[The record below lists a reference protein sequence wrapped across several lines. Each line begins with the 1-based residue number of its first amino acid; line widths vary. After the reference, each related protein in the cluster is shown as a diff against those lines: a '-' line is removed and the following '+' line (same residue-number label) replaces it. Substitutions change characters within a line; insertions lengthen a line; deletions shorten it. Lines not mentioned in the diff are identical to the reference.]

1 MKAKAKAASPSKKAQ
16 PVARRAKVDNRRAS
30 FWLLGSA
37 ALFTCTSILVKLL
50 GETLHPFEI
59 SFFRAAVAL
68 LVILPIFARTGGLRA
83 GMHTQVPL
91 LQLLRGVVGSL
102 AMFLGFY
109 AIVALPLADAQAI
122 SFSRNL
128 FLVPLAAVI
137 LSETIGLRRALATG
151 IGFVGVLIMLRPG
164 TGESGLGMLVSLG
177 AMAALGHALLVALA
191 STLVNIA
198 SRYDGPM
205 TLMFYTNT
213 VSLALIAI
221 PTFFVWQTPSLYELA
236 LLVAMGILATL
247 SHNFYIRAF
256 ALGEASAIAPADY
269 IRLVFAALAGWL
281 VFATVPDG
289 YTIGG
294 AALIVGAS
302 FYIIRREARLAGG
315 AASKP
320 ATDSD

>member
-1 MKAKAKAASPSKKAQ
+1 MKAKARP
-16 PVARRAKVDNRRAS
+16 ARRKKPPIARPPAVDNRRAS

-68 LVILPIFARTGGLRA
+68 LVILLIFARTGGLRA

-151 IGFVGVLIMLRPG
+151 VGFVGVLIMLRPG
-164 TGESGLGMLVSLG
+164 TGDSGLGMLVSLG

-213 VSLALIAI
+213 VSLILIAI

-269 IRLVFAALAGWL
+269 TRLVFAALAGWL
-281 VFATVPDG
+281 VFATVPDL

-302 FYIIRREARLAGG
+302 FYIIRREAQLSAHP
-315 AASKP
+315 ASKP
-320 ATDSD
+320 ATDGN

>member
-1 MKAKAKAASPSKKAQ
+1 M
-16 PVARRAKVDNRRAS
+16 DNRRAS

-68 LVILPIFARTGGLRA
+68 LVILLIFARTGGLRA

-151 IGFVGVLIMLRPG
+151 VGFVGVLIMLRPG
-164 TGESGLGMLVSLG
+164 TGDSGLGMLVSLG

-213 VSLALIAI
+213 VSLILIAI

-269 IRLVFAALAGWL
+269 TRLVFAALAGWL
-281 VFATVPDG
+281 VFATVPDL

-302 FYIIRREARLAGG
+302 FYIIRREAQLSAHP
-315 AASKP
+315 ASKP
-320 ATDSD
+320 ATDGN